1 MSSRP
6 PPNQSDQEAMDEL
19 IKRVEMGA
27 IPVLPGASVLTPRME
42 RLLMKPCSPLPTV
55 VMRIDPCSRHVG
67 DVDVEKAFASL
78 DVKTAAQMDDC
89 MEKARLAPFQEVG
102 NPQDPFQERLMSV
115 GGEFSPWHYEIDS
128 ATRCMYKESTEPN
141 PTYA

>member
-1 MSSRP
+1 
-6 PPNQSDQEAMDEL
+6 MDEL

-78 DVKTAAQMDDC
+78 DVKTAAQRDDC
-89 MEKARLAPFQEVG
+89 MEKARLAPFKTDFQAARWVRCSCTVTVIRHFRWRRLLNVG
-102 NPQDPFQERLMSV
+102 HSQ
-115 GGEFSPWHYEIDS
+115 
-128 ATRCMYKESTEPN
+128 
-141 PTYA
+141 